1 MRSIAVKE
9 LLDDRDAGLELG
21 LAAGGSG
28 LSNRDIDVP
37 RIQKPGL
44 ALTGYSEQLHPGRL
58 LVLGGTE
65 HSYLQHIGAA
75 EQSEAIANVMSAEP
89 ACLVLTRGLQPMDTL
104 IEACNGAGVPLLVT
118 PLESSDF
125 IERVKGYL
133 DVQLAPTTSVHGV
146 MVDVLEV
153 GILLLGSSGVGKSE
167 AALELVE
174 RGHRLIADD
183 VVQLQLRADGTLVGS
198 SSRELGHHMEI
209 RGLGIINIADLFGI
223 TAIRD
228 SKRLDLVMELS
239 DWDDSESYDRLGVDE
254 ASHEVLGALVPFLK
268 VPVRP
273 GRNIASII
281 EVAARNQLLK
291 ELGHYSAR
299 DFLEKLDERA
309 ARARA
314 QVSE

>member
-1 MRSIAVKE
+1 MQSVAVGE
-9 LLDDRDAGLELG
+9 MVSEAVLELSV
-21 LAAGGSG
+21 AAGSDGVE
-28 LSNRDIDVP
+28 RTIDVP

-44 ALTGYSEQLHPGRL
+44 ALTGYAEQLHPGRL

-65 HSYLQHIGAA
+65 HSYLSQIEISAQAAAVGA
-75 EQSEAIANVMSAEP
+75 VMTAEP
-89 ACLVLTRGLQPMDTL
+89 ACLVLTRGLEPMATL
-104 IEACNGAGVPLLVT
+104 VDACDRAGVPLLVT
-118 PLESSDF
+118 PLESSEF
-125 IERVKGYL
+125 IGRVKAYL
-133 DVQLAPTTSVHGV
+133 DVQLAPTASLHGV

-153 GILLLGSSGVGKSE
+153 GILLLGKSGVGKSE

-183 VVQLQLRADGTLVGS
+183 VVEVQLRADGSLVTR

-239 DWDDSESYDRLGVDE
+239 VWDDSEAYDRLGVDDQSYE
-254 ASHEVLGALVPFLK
+254 ILSAQVPFLR

-299 DFLEKLDERA
+299 EFLQRLDERTS
-309 ARARA
+309 RARA